1 MKDLFDNLNQTQT
14 DAPTSIPK
22 DQYAQEVKERWGDTE
37 AFRESKERGTDL
49 SKAIPLLDAVMKG
62 FAELNRDGVSPDSE
76 PAKSQ
81 VERLRQCI
89 TDNFYT
95 CTNDILAGLGQ
106 MYVADER
113 FKNNIDIHGAGTAEY
128 ISECI
133 GAYC

>member
-1 MKDLFDNLNQTQT
+1 MKNLFDNLNQTQT
-14 DAPTSIPK
+14 DADASK
-22 DQYAQEVKERWGDTE
+22 SNVQYAQEVKERWGDTE

-76 PAKSQ
+76 PARSQ

-95 CTNDILAGLGQ
+95 CTDEILAGLGQ

-113 FKNNIDIHGAGTAEY
+113 FKNNIDTHGEGTAEY

-133 GAYC
+133 RAYC